1 VALVHCLRVEFRH
14 HFVFVRDTGAYNL
27 ALFTSHQERLGI
39 SIFNEYQK
47 FKAFRKLNNLTP
59 FLDVHLRRQ
68 KRTPYVEMMSAR
80 LSMCVHPA
88 VRVCPSCCPC
98 VSVLLS
104 VCVRP
109 VVRVCPPACPCVSVL
124 LSEYVHPPVRV
135 CPSCCPCASA
145 RLSACIHPPVCACPP
160 CCPCVSVLLSVC
172 DPVSAN

>member
-1 VALVHCLRVEFRH
+1 MVQWRLSFFALQPVFRVVALVHCLRVEFRH

-109 VVRVCPPACPCVSVL
+109 
-124 LSEYVHPPVRV
+124 PVRV
-135 CPSCCPCASA
+135 CPSCCPSVTQYQQING
-145 RLSACIHPPVCACPP
+145 LSNFYKI
-160 CCPCVSVLLSVC
+160 L
-172 DPVSAN
+172 